1 MSAAPQDAA
10 VTGGHYGGNLGFDAK
25 GNPILSRE
33 EKIEYRDEYGN
44 LLDPEQVKALEGK
57 VSFQTKYETR
67 TRLVDAEG
75 KEVSMIV
82 DDIPQQPMAD
92 GHVPEGVAPSHP
104 DVDGADPQTAISN
117 DAAMDVDAAMRSLAG
132 GETASS
138 PAVVEVE
145 AAEAT
150 AAGEVVSSMDPQPAI
165 EMDAPSETGLQS

>member
-104 DVDGADPQTAISN
+104 DIDGADPQTAISN